1 MNDNRNKTNFRKAF
15 YIFSPLILYIVIN
28 SVIAIFFVSILLFK
42 LYMQNPGM
50 EMTEIS
56 KIATD
61 YVLQEN
67 SKLMI
72 VTSVLT
78 IIFGGIMYF
87 QKEYKAFDRK
97 YRNNIG
103 LKGYTAAFS
112 LGIGFYMLLQIVFI
126 IALSL
131 FDINDIISEYNT
143 GMNSLIGNDL
153 MIDILALGIIVPVCE
168 ELIFRGLIFNRMRS
182 IMKES
187 NAIIFSAVVFGL
199 LHTVDIQIFYTII
212 LGYILAYAYSKYE
225 NILIPIIIHMIFNLM
240 NFVSMI
246 DGVVDFSAT
255 TTGSLIYYGV
265 CVLFTY
271 AGVRILIKKT
281 KPSLKL

>member
-1 MNDNRNKTNFRKAF
+1 MNDNRYKTNLGKAW

-28 SVIAIFFVSILLFK
+28 SVIAIFFVSILFIK
-42 LYMQNPGM
+42 LYMQNPAM

-61 YVLQEN
+61 YVLLAN

-72 VTSVLT
+72 VTSTLT
-78 IIFGGIMYF
+78 IIFGGILF
-87 QKEYKAFDRK
+87 LRKEYKTFDRK
-97 YRNNIG
+97 YRNKIG
-103 LKGYTAAFS
+103 LKGYVAAFS
-112 LGIGFYMLLQIVFI
+112 LSVGYYMLLQIIFI

-131 FDINDIISEYNT
+131 FDITDIISEYNT
-143 GMNSLIGNDL
+143 DMNSLLGNNL
-153 MIDILALGIIVPVCE
+153 MIDILALGIIVPICE

-199 LHTVDIQIFYTII
+199 LHTQDIQIFYTII
-212 LGYILAYAYSKYE
+212 LGYILAYTYSKYE
-225 NILIPIIIHMIFNLM
+225 NILAPVIIHIFFNLM
-240 NFVSMI
+240 NFVFMI
-246 DGVVDFSAT
+246 DGIAGFSGT
-255 TTGSLIYYGV
+255 TIGSLIYYGL
-265 CVLFTY
+265 CVLLLYTGF
-271 AGVRILIKKT
+271 RILHKKT